1 MSEQIPYRRDL
12 VREDLIRMKVPERYW
27 NARLD
32 RVDDTGV
39 YNEEMGE
46 NVPGPREICLKY
58 MLALEGMRAEGMGLL
73 LWGANGTGKSSM
85 AVVVGKE
92 FRRRGYTVLFLG
104 CAELKRLKINDEMFD
119 DEETYWERALSVDF
133 LILDDLGK
141 GIMDNSGFG
150 AALVDELLRY
160 RNARK
165 LVTFITSNADPR
177 EFADD
182 LGVKQ
187 STMSTLKECVFPVE
201 VRGSDQRDGFR
212 SVREF
217 LIS

>member
-1 MSEQIPYRRDL
+1 MVTEIPYRRDL
-12 VREDLIRMKVPERYW
+12 VREDLLRMKVPERYW

-32 RVDDTGV
+32 RVDDTSV
-39 YNEEMGE
+39 YNKERGEE
-46 NVPGPREICLKY
+46 VPGPRDVCLKY
-58 MLALEGMRAEGMGLL
+58 MLALEGMRADGMGLL

-92 FRRRGYTVLFLG
+92 FRRRSYTVLFLQ
-104 CAELKRLKINDEMFD
+104 CADLKRLKINDEMFD

-141 GIMDNSGFG
+141 GIVDNTGFG
-150 AALVDELLRY
+150 VALVDELLRH
-160 RNARK
+160 RNAWK
-165 LVTFITSNADPR
+165 LVTFITSNTDPR

-182 LGVKQ
+182 LGLKQ
-187 STMSTLKECVFPVE
+187 STMSTLRECVFPVE
-201 VRGSDQRDGFR
+201 VRGSDRRNGFQ

-217 LIS
+217 PIS